1 LALKEAEP
9 KTKAGNKPEAP
20 VKPEKPKETTPEFIA
35 SMASVLVVGLFI
47 ITFCL
52 QAFEIP
58 TSSMETTLLIGDHLF
73 VDRVTPAPKSSW
85 MPLVPYR
92 NLKRGDIIVFISPAQ
107 PGLYLVKRVIGIPG
121 DHIHLQEGVVYR
133 NGQKLDEPYNRHN
146 PASEVNY
153 RDNFPS
159 VPPIDVG
166 ATPEWQLV
174 LPQNIE
180 NGEVVVPPDR
190 YFAMGDNRDVSF
202 DSRYWGFVPRENI
215 IGRPMFVYW
224 SFETPPNQY
233 EKTSIGDR
241 LSFIGHIV
249 IHFFDQTRWSR
260 MFRLVR

>member
-1 LALKEAEP
+1 LALKEAEI
-9 KTKAGNKPEAP
+9 KNKPAGKSAQTE
-20 VKPEKPKETTPEFIA
+20 KPEKPKETTPEFIA

-58 TSSMETTLLIGDHLF
+58 TSSMINTLLIGDHLF
-73 VDRVTPAPKSSW
+73 VDRVTPAPRSKW

-92 NLKRGDIIVFISPAQ
+92 ELHHDDIFVFVSPAQ

-121 DHIHLQEGVVYR
+121 DHIHLQDGVVYR
-133 NGQKLDEPYNRHN
+133 NGQRLNEPYAIHN
-146 PASEVNY
+146 PPNIPY
-153 RDNFPS
+153 RDDFPS
-159 VPPIDVG
+159 VPPIEVG

-180 NGEVVVPPDR
+180 NGELVVPPDR
-190 YFAMGDNRDVSF
+190 YFAMGDNRDNSY
-202 DSRYWGFVPRENI
+202 DSRFWGFVPRENI
-215 IGRPMFVYW
+215 IGRPMFIYW

-233 EKTSIGDR
+233 EKTSMGER

-249 IHFFDQTRWSR
+249 IHFFDETRWKR